1 MTTTTGTEIVEV
13 ENGVYARLH
22 EGLTNAGIIVG
33 DAAVL
38 VIDSL
43 RVPSFARDLIQ
54 DVRHITDKPVQY
66 VIDTHAHWDHSWGNE
81 EFPEATII
89 GHQNCYRE
97 MVDVEWNRKWREK
110 VISDGLSWSEEARL
124 VNIAP
129 PNLTFETSMRLYF
142 GGRELELM
150 YLGKAHTSGDIFI
163 SLPAE
168 KLMFTGDVIQ
178 DRRVP
183 FLGDSYPAEWPETAD
198 RLAALPVERF
208 VSGHG
213 PIGNH
218 QGIVESRDFIHD
230 LVGNTRASIQEG
242 RSESDASA
250 TVVNAL
256 SDKYSDWVGFDTLG
270 EKAQEAPG
278 QRCCSTS
285 TCARVRR
292 CCRA

>member
-1 MTTTTGTEIVEV
+1 MTATPGTEIIEL
-13 ENGVYARLH
+13 ETGVYARLH
-22 EGLTNAGIIVG
+22 EGLTNAGSIVG
-33 DAAVL
+33 DAGVL

-54 DVRHITDKPVQY
+54 DVRHITPKPVRF
-66 VIDTHAHWDHSWGNE
+66 VVDTHAHWDHSWGNE

-97 MVDVEWNRKWREK
+97 MVDVEWNRQWREK
-110 VISDGLSWSEEARL
+110 VISDGLPWSEEARL
-124 VNIAP
+124 VNITP

-150 YLGKAHTSGDIFI
+150 YFGKAHTSGDIFI
-163 SLPAE
+163 HLPAE
-168 KLMFTGDVIQ
+168 KLIFTGDVIQ

-183 FLGDSYPAEWPETAD
+183 FLGDSFPAEWPDTDD
-198 RLAALPVERF
+198 RLVALPVERF

-218 QGIVESRDFIHD
+218 QGIVESRDFIRD
-230 LVGNTRASIQEG
+230 LVGSTQASIKEG
-242 RSESDASA
+242 RNESDTSA

-256 SDKYSDWVGFDTLG
+256 SDRYADWVGFDGLG
-270 EKAQEAPG
+270 EKVQEVYKKLKG
-278 QRCCSTS
+278 
-285 TCARVRR
+285 
-292 CCRA
+292 

>member
-1 MTTTTGTEIVEV
+1 MTSTPGTEIVEL
-13 ENGVYARLH
+13 ETGVYARLS

-33 DAAVL
+33 DAGVL

-54 DVRHITDKPVQY
+54 DVRRITDKPVQY

-81 EFPEATII
+81 EFPQATII

-97 MVDVEWNRKWREK
+97 MVDVEWNRQWREK
-110 VISDGLSWSEEARL
+110 VVSDGLAWSEEARL
-124 VNIAP
+124 VNITP

-150 YLGKAHTSGDIFI
+150 YFGKAHTSGDIFI
-163 SLPAE
+163 HLPAT

-183 FLGDSYPAEWPETAD
+183 FLGDSYPAEWPDTD
-198 RLAALPVERF
+198 DKLAATSVERF

-213 PIGNH
+213 PIGDH

-230 LVGNTRASIQEG
+230 LVGSTRASIQEG
-242 RSESDASA
+242 RSEGDASA
-250 TVVNAL
+250 NVVNAM
-256 SDKYSDWVGFDTLG
+256 SDRYGDWVGFDTLG
-270 EKAQEAPG
+270 EKVQEVYRKLKA
-278 QRCCSTS
+278 
-285 TCARVRR
+285 
-292 CCRA
+292 